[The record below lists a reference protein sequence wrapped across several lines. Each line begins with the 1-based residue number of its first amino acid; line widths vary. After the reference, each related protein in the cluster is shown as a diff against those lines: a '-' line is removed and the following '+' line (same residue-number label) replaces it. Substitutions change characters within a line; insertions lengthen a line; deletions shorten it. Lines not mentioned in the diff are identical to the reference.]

1 MRFDEHFLKGVIP
14 ESVVLY
20 DNIPE
25 EVQFSIDTRTIRPGE
40 IFIALPG
47 AKQDGHDFLQHAIS
61 NGAVGFIIHK
71 KKQPLLEMFDVAVL
85 KKLFVVVVPDT
96 LQSLVRMARA
106 WRTQFKCPVIGVTGS
121 VGKTSTKELINSI
134 LQANNMLCITSYA
147 NQNTKIGLS
156 LNILRMRSSHEIA
169 VFELG
174 SSMRGEMAQLVEL
187 LRPTSGVIINV
198 GHSHME
204 GLGSLQDIA
213 QEKRMLFKY
222 FTEESIGIVNGDQ
235 PLLADVGYVHPVI
248 KFGTKTINQIQARK
262 IHVSASGISFILKI
276 YREKFT
282 VHLPQPHMGSVFN
295 ALAAAAVTHLLGVPT
310 PIIARGIMQSITVPG
325 RFEERSIKNNRGI
338 LINDAYNANPESMK
352 ASLMA
357 FQQLEK
363 KGKKIAVLA
372 DMLELG
378 VNSPFWHRQLGRFL
392 RKVPSLK
399 RVILVG
405 NMVKWTKKTLP
416 VGLPIDHVADWQQ
429 AIKCLNRCLSDDSVV
444 FVKGSRGMQLSKL
457 VSEVCKPRQG

>member
-14 ESVVLY
+14 ESAVLY
-20 DNIPE
+20 NNIPE
-25 EVQFSIDTRTIRPGE
+25 EAQFSIDTRTIKAGE

-47 AKQDGHDFLQHAIS
+47 AQQDGHDFLQHAIS
-61 NGAVGFIIHK
+61 NGAVGLIIQK
-71 KKQPLLEMFDVAVL
+71 NKRSLLELVDGAVL
-85 KKLFVVVVPDT
+85 KKLFVMVVPDT
-96 LQSLVRMARA
+96 LQGLIRMARA
-106 WRTQFKCPVIGVTGS
+106 WRAQFTYPVIGVTGS
-121 VGKTSTKELINSI
+121 VGKTSTKELIASI
-134 LQANNMLCITSYA
+134 FRANNTSCVTSYA
-147 NQNTKIGLS
+147 NQNTRIGLS
-156 LNILRMRSSHEIA
+156 LNILRMRRKHEVAI
-169 VFELG
+169 FELG
-174 SSMRGEMAQLVEL
+174 SSMRGEMAQLAEL

-248 KFGTKTINQIQARK
+248 KFGSKTINQIQARK
-262 IHVSASGISFILKI
+262 IHASANGISFILKV
-276 YREKFT
+276 YREKFSI
-282 VHLPQPHMGSVFN
+282 HLSQPHMGSVFN
-295 ALAAAAVTHLLGVPT
+295 ALAAAAVTHLFGVPT
-310 PIIARGIMQSITVPG
+310 PVIARAVAQSIAVPD
-325 RFEERSIKNNRGI
+325 RFEERSIRDNRGI

-363 KGKKIAVLA
+363 KGQKIAVLA

-405 NMVKWTKKTLP
+405 NMVEWTKKTLP

-429 AIKCLNRCLSDDSVV
+429 AIKCLDRCLSDDSVV

-457 VSEVCKPRQG
+457 VNEVCKPRQS